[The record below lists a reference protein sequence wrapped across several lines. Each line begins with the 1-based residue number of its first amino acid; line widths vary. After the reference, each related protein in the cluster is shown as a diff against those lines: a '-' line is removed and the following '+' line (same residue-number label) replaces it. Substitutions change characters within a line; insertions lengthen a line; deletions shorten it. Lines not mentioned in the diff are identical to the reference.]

1 MTLLPLPAIL
11 VNELKSWATEWVSEW
26 VRTQSEKCARRE
38 RHAHTKLTLAGKRR
52 KAKNEDGKKM
62 WATKYVIES
71 VTPIHLISNV
81 EGHSPRQGF
90 QSNRDKLYF
99 LFFCCL
105 KRYRSFY
112 DDGLC
117 CSVSYTYCTLA
128 IYSLYF
134 CMIWMCELIKSILMH
149 DLPYDRDNYEFNWL
163 ISAYTCI

>member
-1 MTLLPLPAIL
+1 MSSKAEQL
-11 VNELKSWATEWVSEW
+11 SEWVSEW
-26 VRTQSEKCARRE
+26 ELRAKKVRE
-38 RHAHTKLTLAGKRR
+38 RHTHSRTHTHSRCWQQQED
-52 KAKNEDGKKM
+52 EDGKKM